1 MLKQAA
7 EEYSKLLEAATHEMD
22 REAEAFEV
30 EIPDRLTG
38 RLSRKYGLKLSKSER
53 HERRAQYIAL
63 VFVAIFFTAIWFP
76 QTVTAVVNV
85 FRELVFVDNGRS
97 MDVHSRTRAD
107 SSFSIEVPENFLS
120 DGTFLIGNNAV
131 RTRYQSPEEYIEI
144 TEYSEGYKLSYDNEK
159 LDSIKDVTVNAY
171 SGKIFRKNGILSKK
185 YHLPVQSA
193 AYAVQ
198 IIADRTVSFKK
209 VRFEICQPAVAPQ
222 KKKRSRA
229 VPSAR

>member
-1 MLKQAA
+1 MMPENKLDDKLMHQAA
-7 EEYSKLLEAATHEMD
+7 EEYSQILKDTTEELYQEASALKI
-22 REAEAFEV
+22 

-97 MDVHSRTRAD
+97 MDVHSRTRVD
-107 SSFSIEVPENFLS
+107 SSFEIELPEGFVS
-120 DGTFLIGNNAV
+120 EGTFLIGKNAA

-171 SGKIFRKNGILSKK
+171 SGKIFRKNGITTIVLDYSGIILEIESSLPEDDLAEIAKK
-185 YHLPVQSA
+185 MKIKEEA
-193 AYAVQ
+193 
-198 IIADRTVSFKK
+198 K
-209 VRFEICQPAVAPQ
+209 
-222 KKKRSRA
+222 
-229 VPSAR
+229 

>member
-1 MLKQAA
+1 MMPENKLDDKLMHQAA
-7 EEYSKLLEAATHEMD
+7 EEYSQILKDTTEELYQEASALEI
-22 REAEAFEV
+22 

-97 MDVHSRTRAD
+97 MDVHSPTRAD

-144 TEYSEGYKLSYDNEK
+144 TEYSIGYKLSYDNEE
-159 LDSIKDVTVNAY
+159 LDSKKEVTVNAY
-171 SGKIFRKNGILSKK
+171 SGMIFRKNGVTTLVLDYSGVILEMESSLPEETLIEIAKSIQSKGK
-185 YHLPVQSA
+185 
-193 AYAVQ
+193 
-198 IIADRTVSFKK
+198 
-209 VRFEICQPAVAPQ
+209 
-222 KKKRSRA
+222 
-229 VPSAR
+229 